1 MSAGLPNLSVLSLHR
16 PAAQHP
22 APTGMKKVQKQKSGD
37 DGGNR
42 PGGGVSQR
50 GREEFKKQRLVEV
63 PTTDDSYEE
72 LGSFAG
78 FLDEV
83 GQAAAVLASS
93 TEEPCFSL
101 VDGRNVLWN
110 DTVTPAVRQ
119 AKRCV
124 PPSGSQVVVV
134 LPKFAWEAM
143 GMDERGRDGSG
154 KRRNI
159 ARLFDPLRARG
170 TKVLFAL
177 LVYDKIAD
185 VDGSECY
192 GYPDAQGTC
201 RSRPTKMCK
210 LENMQYPSHLACE
223 LDDVLLTELH
233 CELTKSGRAVK
244 VVSDDRKVLKTNKEV
259 ADLRKWVRNAPLRV
273 DLEIVAVNV
282 N

>member
-37 DGGNR
+37 DGGR

-50 GREEFKKQRLVEV
+50 GRQEFKKQRVVV
-63 PTTDDSYEE
+63 PTNDDSYEE

-110 DTVTPAVRQ
+110 ETVTSAVQQ

-134 LPKFAWEAM
+134 LPKFSWEAM
-143 GMDERGRDGSG
+143 EMDERSRDGSA

-159 ARLFDPLRARG
+159 ARLFEPLRARG

-177 LVYDKIAD
+177 LVYDKPTE
-185 VDGSECY
+185 VDGFECY
-192 GYPDAQGTC
+192 GYPDAKGTC
-201 RSRPTKMCK
+201 RSRSSKMCK
-210 LENMQYPSHLACE
+210 LKRMKYPSHLACE

-259 ADLRKWVRNAPLRV
+259 ADLRNWVRNAELRV
-273 DLEIVAVNV
+273 GLEIVAVDV

>member
-1 MSAGLPNLSVLSLHR
+1 
-16 PAAQHP
+16 
-22 APTGMKKVQKQKSGD
+22 MKKVQKQKSGD
-37 DGGNR
+37 DGANR

-50 GREEFKKQRLVEV
+50 GRQEFKKQRVVV
-63 PTTDDSYEE
+63 PTNDDSYEE
-72 LGSFAG
+72 LGSFPG
-78 FLDEV
+78 FLDQV
-83 GQAAAVLASS
+83 GQAAAVITSS

-110 DTVTPAVRQ
+110 DAVTPAVEQ
-119 AKRCV
+119 ARRCV
-124 PPSGSQVVVV
+124 PANGSQVVVV

-143 GMDERGRDGSG
+143 EMGVRDREGSA

-159 ARLFDPLRARG
+159 ARLFEPLRARG

-177 LVYDKIAD
+177 LAYDKIAE
-185 VDGSECY
+185 VDGFECY
-192 GYPDAQGTC
+192 GYPDAKGTC
-201 RSRPTKMCK
+201 RSRSTKMCK
-210 LENMQYPSHLACE
+210 LKKMKYPSHLACE

-259 ADLRKWVRNAPLRV
+259 ADLRNWVRNAPLRV

>member
-1 MSAGLPNLSVLSLHR
+1 
-16 PAAQHP
+16 
-22 APTGMKKVQKQKSGD
+22 MKKVQKQKSGD

-50 GREEFKKQRLVEV
+50 GRQEFKKQRVVV
-63 PTTDDSYEE
+63 PTNDDSYEE

-110 DTVTPAVRQ
+110 DTVTPAVQQ

-143 GMDERGRDGSG
+143 EMDERSRDGST

-159 ARLFDPLRARG
+159 ARLFEPLRARG

-177 LVYDKIAD
+177 LAYNKPSIFYDKPGAVPPNYIE

-192 GYPDAQGTC
+192 GYPDAKGTC
-201 RSRPTKMCK
+201 RSRPSKMCK
-210 LENMQYPSHLACE
+210 LKKMKYPSHLACE

-259 ADLRKWVRNAPLRV
+259 ADLRNWVRNAPLRV
-273 DLEIVAVNV
+273 DLEIVAVKV